1 MKDRNTTAHCVTHD
15 KLHQLA
21 RHCDLFRIIAVPNT
35 VPGSNITIKEIIG
48 NYGCSL
54 IARNL
59 FDARGLQ
66 NHGVDG
72 KSDLVNAVCI
82 SIDGTWMNPWRGELD
97 VAVID
102 AVRAILH
109 LPKST
114 KFERFEMFINI
125 YKYLNL

>member
-1 MKDRNTTAHCVTHD
+1 MKDRNTTAHCVTYG
-15 KLHQLA
+15 KLHQLE
-21 RHCDLFRIIAVPNT
+21 RHCDLSRTIAVPNT
-35 VPGSNITIKEIIG
+35 VPGTNITIKEIIG
-48 NYGCSL
+48 NYKCSL
-54 IARNL
+54 IARDL

-72 KSDLVNAVCI
+72 KSDLVNALCN
-82 SIDGTWMNPWRGELD
+82 SIDDTWINPWRDELD

-102 AVRAILH
+102 AVCAIFH

-114 KFERFEMFINI
+114 KFERSQMFINI